1 MKDKYTVK
9 VKVEGDFACFT
20 RPDLKVER
28 MTYPC
33 MTPSSARGILDSI
46 FWKPEFKCHIKR
58 IYVLNPIKFYS
69 IKRNEIKIKQR
80 KKPII
85 IEAKRSR
92 SQRNSII
99 LKNVSYIIEAS
110 VYLDNYSEKNP
121 PLKYVEQFNRRVN
134 KGQCFRRPYLGC
146 REFSAEFNKPK
157 GTEKPI
163 SETIPIGNMFLDMF
177 YNEKGDIT
185 PLFFYD
191 VSVKKGILDCEEE
204 YEQIL
209 KSHHIKPEI
218 DTETA
223 AKIAG
228 LYKRGE

>member
-1 MKDKYTVK
+1 MEDKYTVK

-33 MTPSSARGILDSI
+33 ITPSAARGILDSI
-46 FWKPEFKCHIKR
+46 FWKPEFKWHIKR
-58 IYVLNPIKFYS
+58 IYVLNPIQFYS
-69 IKRNEIKIKQR
+69 IKRNEINSKQG

-85 IEAKRSR
+85 IEAKR

-99 LKNVSYIIEAS
+99 LKNVRYIIEAS
-110 VYLDNYSEKNP
+110 IYLDNYSEKNP

-146 REFSAEFNKPK
+146 REFSAEFMKPE

-163 SETIPIGNMFLDMF
+163 SETIPIGNMFLDML